1 MLTGKHILL
10 VITGGIA
17 AYKALELIRLIQ
29 KAGGS
34 VQAILTRAATQF
46 VTPLSVSTLCGS
58 EALTELFDLT
68 QEARIGHIEL
78 SRSADLIVVAPASAD
93 FLAKLAHGLADDLA
107 STCLLATDTAILA
120 APAMNVRMWQAAATR
135 RNLATLRA
143 DGVAIVGPDEGE
155 MACGEYGPGRMAEPA
170 AILAAIERHLAAGDG
185 PRPLSGKR
193 IVVTSG
199 PTREPL
205 DPVRYISN
213 ASSGKQGV
221 AIAEALVRRGASVV
235 FVTGPA
241 QAASPAGC
249 EIVPVAT
256 ALEMRAAVMAA
267 LPADA
272 AVFVAA
278 VADWRAASAASG
290 KLKKD
295 AGAPPP
301 SLALVAN
308 PDILAEV
315 SHLPEGTRPRLVVG
329 FAAET
334 EQLLANAR
342 AKLARKGCDWL
353 LANEVGAGGGV
364 FGADDNHVF
373 LLDRAGGEEDWGAQS
388 KAQVGERLAD
398 RIAARL
404 AGG

>member
-1 MLTGKHILL
+1 MLSGKHILL

-29 KAGGS
+29 KAGGT
-34 VQAILTRAATQF
+34 VQAILTRAATEF
-46 VTPLSVSTLCGS
+46 VTPLSVSTLSGR

-93 FLAKLAHGLADDLA
+93 FLAKLAHGLCDDLA

-135 RNLATLRA
+135 RNLAVLAT
-143 DGVAIVGPDEGE
+143 DGVRIVGPGEGE
-155 MACGEYGPGRMAEPA
+155 MACGEYGPGRMAEPPEIVA
-170 AILAAIERHLAAGDG
+170 AIAAHFAAEAAPKPLA
-185 PRPLSGKR
+185 GKR

-221 AIAEALVRRGASVV
+221 AIAEALARRGAQVV

-241 QAASPAGC
+241 DSARPAGC
-249 EIVPVAT
+249 DIVPVTT
-256 ALEMRAAVMAA
+256 ALEMRDAVMAA
-267 LPADA
+267 LPADG
-272 AVFVAA
+272 AVCVAA
-278 VADWRAASAASG
+278 VADWRAAWPAAG
-290 KLKKD
+290 KMKKE

-301 SLALVAN
+301 AIELVAN
-308 PDILAEV
+308 PDILAEL
-315 SHLPEGTRPRLVVG
+315 SQLPPGRRPALVVG

-334 EQLLANAR
+334 ERLIDNAR
-342 AKLARKGCDWL
+342 AKLERKGCDWL
-353 LANEVGAGGGV
+353 LANEVGRAGQV
-364 FGADDNHVF
+364 FGADDNHVV
-373 LLDRAGGEEDWGAQS
+373 LLDREGGEEDWGRQS
-388 KAQVGERLAD
+388 KAGVGETLAG
-398 RIAARL
+398 RIARRL
-404 AGG
+404 GGS

>member
-1 MLTGKHILL
+1 MLAGKRILL
-10 VITGGIA
+10 VVTGGVA

-34 VQAILTRAATQF
+34 VQAVLTRAATQF
-46 VTPLSVSTLCGS
+46 VTPLAVSTLSGR

-78 SRSADLIVVAPASAD
+78 SRSADLIVVAPATAD
-93 FLAKLAHGLADDLA
+93 FLARLAHGIADDLA
-107 STCLLATDTAILA
+107 STCLLATDTGILV
-120 APAMNVRMWQAAATR
+120 APAMNVRMWQAAATQ

-143 DGVAIVGPDEGE
+143 DGVSFVGPDEGE
-155 MACGEYGPGRMAEPA
+155 MACGEYGPGRMAEPE
-170 AILAAIERHLAAGDG
+170 AILAAIAAHFAAAAPGPLAG
-185 PRPLSGKR
+185 RR
-193 IVVTSG
+193 IVITSG

-221 AIAEALVRRGASVV
+221 AIAEALARRGAEVV

-241 QAASPAGC
+241 EAARPAGC
-249 EIVPVAT
+249 AVVNVTT
-256 ALEMRAAVMAA
+256 ALEMRDAVLAA

-272 AVFVAA
+272 AICVAA
-278 VADWRAASAASG
+278 VADWRAAHPAAG
-290 KLKKD
+290 KMKKQ

-301 SLALVAN
+301 ALELVAN

-315 SHLPEGTRPRLVVG
+315 AQLPAGRRPALVVG

-334 EQLLANAR
+334 DAVLDNAR

-353 LANEVGAGGGV
+353 LANDVGGGAV
-364 FGADDNHVF
+364 FGADDTQVV
-373 LLDRAGGEEDWGAQS
+373 LLARDGGSEDWGRQS
-388 KAQVGERLAD
+388 KAGVGDRLAD
-398 RIAARL
+398 RIAGQFARK
-404 AGG
+404 